1 MISDAKSMSD
11 SLGRTSSCRIPRRS
25 LAFDSGAHSDD
36 SQVSTITDVCHFQ
49 FARRPGGDTVATSR
63 WRQVG
68 RERDPGMAVADKPDK
83 MTAREAKRLQ
93 TRERLLG
100 AATAEFKRTGM
111 AQADVGAIVAAAGVA
126 HGTFFF
132 HFPTKEHVLLELEY
146 REEERIAKQFSRYLR
161 SHQELSDALAEAAR
175 LVMDL
180 ERRLGDPLFTEFLA
194 LHFSPTRPAPE
205 VGEQHPLI
213 VLVAEVIESARE
225 RGEVD
230 DDVIAMNS
238 AVFFL
243 LGLYALLI
251 TTHDWPT
258 RPELV
263 DDYLTR
269 TIRGMR
275 SSR

>member
-1 MISDAKSMSD
+1 
-11 SLGRTSSCRIPRRS
+11 
-25 LAFDSGAHSDD
+25 
-36 SQVSTITDVCHFQ
+36 
-49 FARRPGGDTVATSR
+49 
-63 WRQVG
+63 
-68 RERDPGMAVADKPDK
+68 MAVADKPAK
-83 MTAREAKRLQ
+83 VTAREARRLQ

-132 HFPTKEHVLLELEY
+132 HFPTKEHVLLELER
-146 REEERIAKQFSRYLR
+146 REEERITKQFEKFLGE
-161 SHQELSDALAEAAR
+161 HHGLSDILGESAR
-175 LVMDL
+175 LIIDL

-194 LHFSPTRPAPE
+194 LHFSPTRPPAE
-205 VGEQHPLI
+205 NGEHHPLI
-213 VLVAEVIESARE
+213 VLIAERIELARE
-225 RGEVD
+225 RGEID
-230 DDVIAMNS
+230 NDVVAMNS

-263 DDYLTR
+263 ADYVTR
-269 TIRGMR
+269 TLRGLGAAH
-275 SSR
+275 